1 MLYLQPRIHLQEIK
15 VAGLIEKEFA
25 GSGVYIAGGPRGA
38 HCCLTHFSSEIRRDR
53 NTRGLLDHLLKAAL
67 DRALALAERENVAVG
82 VSEDLNLDVP
92 RPFDELLEIDPIVS
106 EGALRFSPS
115 RVESAG
121 NIVWCRH
128 YSHSL
133 ATASGSSFEQHRVPE
148 LLRDLFCFRC
158 VGERLG
164 CSRNYGNAIR
174 YCKRP
179 SRGLASQSSDCFG
192 WWTNPD
198 NTRIT
203 NGSREPFALGEK
215 TVTRMNG
222 FRASGFCDF
231 DDPITKQIALARRGW
246 P

>member
-1 MLYLQPRIHLQEIK
+1 
-15 VAGLIEKEFA
+15 
-25 GSGVYIAGGPRGA
+25 
-38 HCCLTHFSSEIRRDR
+38 
-53 NTRGLLDHLLKAAL
+53 
-67 DRALALAERENVAVG
+67 
-82 VSEDLNLDVP
+82 
-92 RPFDELLEIDPIVS
+92 
-106 EGALRFSPS
+106 
-115 RVESAG
+115 
-121 NIVWCRH
+121 
-128 YSHSL
+128 
-133 ATASGSSFEQHRVPE
+133 
-148 LLRDLFCFRC
+148 LFRFRC

-164 CSRNYGNAIR
+164 RSRNYRNAIR

-222 FRASGFCDF
+222 FRASGLCDF

-246 P
+246 SDQHCFIRLPDVWRAHVCLAVNSDCLDPQLLT